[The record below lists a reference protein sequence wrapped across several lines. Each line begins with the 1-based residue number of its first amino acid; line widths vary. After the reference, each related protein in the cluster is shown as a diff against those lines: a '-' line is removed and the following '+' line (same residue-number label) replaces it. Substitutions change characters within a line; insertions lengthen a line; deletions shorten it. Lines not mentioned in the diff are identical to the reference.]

1 MLLGT
6 LRFGK
11 FDVTET
17 QLSIIFLHLMS
28 AIFGTEIWDYEV
40 SNNDYSI
47 FVGLNIYDKSFK
59 VLRLIF
65 FEIF

>member
-1 MLLGT
+1 LLLIFTYDLGT

-28 AIFGTEIWDYEV
+28 AAFGTGIWDYEV
-40 SNNDYSI
+40 SIKS
-47 FVGLNIYDKSFK
+47 YDSK
-59 VLRLIF
+59 
-65 FEIF
+65 

>member
-1 MLLGT
+1 MLFFSYDLGT

-28 AIFGTEIWDYEV
+28 SVFGTGIWDYEV
-40 SNNDYSI
+40 STKLYE
-47 FVGLNIYDKSFK
+47 VGNILNKI
-59 VLRLIF
+59 VH
-65 FEIF
+65 

>member
-47 FVGLNIYDKSFK
+47 FVGLNIYDKSF
-59 VLRLIF
+59 
-65 FEIF
+65 